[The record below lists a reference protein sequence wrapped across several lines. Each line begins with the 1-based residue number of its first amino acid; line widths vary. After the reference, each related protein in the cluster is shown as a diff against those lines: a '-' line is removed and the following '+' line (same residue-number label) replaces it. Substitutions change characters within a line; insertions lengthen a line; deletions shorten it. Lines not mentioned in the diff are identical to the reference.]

1 MKVYLIYDR
10 YEGDEWFDV
19 YHVCKTKK
27 EFDGLYRQDLVKF
40 IEGGPDDCHS
50 FQGQVVNVTE
60 EEYDLLKKVENGEL
74 TDGSEELEEVNDLLS
89 QFLDDLDVDSPKCL
103 FQTDGCTDVSE
114 MFENYM
120 NEEHPD
126 VDEDSP
132 EWFEFQSDFFDDE
145 KLFKS
150 ELVKYIDNNY

>member
-1 MKVYLIYDR
+1 VGAHVLAPDR
-10 YEGDEWFDV
+10 RSDQL
-19 YHVCKTKK
+19 H
-27 EFDGLYRQDLVKF
+27 
-40 IEGGPDDCHS
+40 
-50 FQGQVVNVTE
+50 
-60 EEYDLLKKVENGEL
+60 
-74 TDGSEELEEVNDLLS
+74 
-89 QFLDDLDVDSPKCL
+89 
-103 FQTDGCTDVSE
+103 VSE

-150 ELVKYIDNNY
+150 ELVKYIDNTY